1 MLHVHGLTKSYGDRQ
16 VLAGVDLH
24 VAPGQV
30 IGLVGANG
38 AGKTTLISIVAG
50 LRRPDAGTIHV
61 AGIDALASRAR
72 AARHVG
78 LAPQA
83 LGIYPTMSARAN
95 LQTFAELAGLRPRE
109 ARARVAEVAELLDLT
124 DRLDEKAEL
133 LSGGQQRRLH
143 TGMAVLHRPDL
154 LFLDEPTVGADVSSR
169 AGILDVVTTMA
180 AAGTAVVYT
189 THYLTELEQLGADI
203 AVLDGGR
210 VVATGPV
217 RDIVEEWGTTSVR
230 LTFTGAAPALD
241 GWTCDGSDLVL
252 SGRTLD
258 AGAAAGGALA
268 RLGSATSRLVEV
280 QITPSSLES
289 AFLTLTGRSDRP
301 DHSHPSTHDLD
312 LELSDVLPA

>member
-133 LSGGQQRRLH
+133 L
-143 TGMAVLHRPDL
+143 
-154 LFLDEPTVGADVSSR
+154 FLDEPTVGADVSSR

-180 AAGTAVVYT
+180 HAGTAVVYT
-189 THYLTELEQLGADI
+189 THYLTELQQLGADI